1 MLDYFT
7 SWSFIGDLLFWGILL
22 NLLLKPLEVAIKE
35 RDRLFDPIG
44 IIVMVLYVLL
54 CFWLDSIMYEDD
66 GTDIM
71 SWRWYVLG
79 FAFVWWSLLRFTDE
93 DYDIEKSIDRA
104 FPSGKKCPR
113 CKGKLT
119 EAAMANCPHCSS
131 DQE

>member
-104 FPSGKKCPR
+104 FPSGKQCPR

-119 EAAMANCPHCSS
+119 
-131 DQE
+131 